1 MSVLRYTTSVQVITL
16 VHNQCAGYY
25 SDTQQMCR
33 FLTKEFRASNNRS
46 KAPFVFNVS
55 NKRTGDSRKI
65 MVTVNLVILAGELKK
80 EGEREEC

>member
-1 MSVLRYTTSVQVITL
+1 MYITSVQV
-16 VHNQCAGYY
+16 AGYY
-25 SDTQQMCR
+25 SGTQPVCR

-46 KAPFVFNVS
+46 KARFVFNVS
-55 NKRTGDSRKI
+55 NKRTGDWRKL